1 MNINVSIQYLIKI
14 LFIYLILLFL
24 QVYLIL
30 FFYNTLLKNI
40 FFKTG
45 LLNHVRR
52 AKKCH
57 DEKYIAEIKSQ
68 QEATNI
74 ENAKLTGEYIECK
87 TCRKMIKKKGMLN
100 HWKKSKCSPDSIE
113 VLGWTQNVNSQQ
125 RENRKERY
133 HVNSEPLNTYQKERY
148 HDNSELLKSYQKER
162 YHDNSEPLKSYQKDY
177 QRKRY
182 SESPDNKKDYQ
193 KKQYAKNPS
202 KQYKFDQRLE
212 KFKFSIGEGKY
223 YPCISCRKKF
233 LQNLIEVN
241 VLQFEKECKE
251 NNEAYNKLFQ
261 NKLPQECCVEGKYYI
276 CSNCNGNLQKNK
288 LPPQNYYNGL
298 QIEEQPDV
306 LKQLS
311 DQEATLISP
320 MMTFFKIYILPV
332 SGIHAT
338 KDRMILVP
346 ISSENINKTVSS
358 LPHPVDDSGI
368 IPITLKRKKDMKNS
382 MFSTYVNVK
391 NITEAL
397 QKFNDL
403 KNPYFTSTPIEDN
416 AELMN
421 LGNDVTIE
429 ESSDETLP
437 SEESNNETADVDE
450 IEELLDPV
458 SAFQFTIPSDSGMF
472 PFSCL
477 NE

>member
-1 MNINVSIQYLIKI
+1 
-14 LFIYLILLFL
+14 
-24 QVYLIL
+24 
-30 FFYNTLLKNI
+30 
-40 FFKTG
+40 
-45 LLNHVRR
+45 
-52 AKKCH
+52 
-57 DEKYIAEIKSQ
+57 
-68 QEATNI
+68 
-74 ENAKLTGEYIECK
+74 
-87 TCRKMIKKKGMLN
+87 MIKKKGMQN

-113 VLGWTQNVNSQQ
+113 VLDWTQNVNCQQ
-125 RENRKERY
+125 RENRK
-133 HVNSEPLNTYQKERY
+133 KRY
-148 HDNSELLKSYQKER
+148 HDNSETLNTYQKER

-182 SESPDNKKDYQ
+182 SESPDKKKHYQKERYHDNSETLNTYQKERYHDNSEPLKSYQKDYQ
-193 KKQYAKNPS
+193 KKQYAKHHS

-358 LPHPVDDSGI
+358 LPRPVDDSGI
-368 IPITLKRKKDMKNS
+368 IPITLKRKKNMKNS

-403 KNPYFTSTPIEDN
+403 KNPYFTSTPIENN

-472 PFSCL
+472 PFYCL
-477 NE
+477 NEMNSLYKNVMMNVMQTI

>member
-68 QEATNI
+68 QEATKI

-113 VLGWTQNVNSQQ
+113 VLDWTQNVNCQQ
-125 RENRKERY
+125 RENRK
-133 HVNSEPLNTYQKERY
+133 KRY
-148 HDNSELLKSYQKER
+148 HDNSETLNTYQKER

-182 SESPDNKKDYQ
+182 SESPDKKKHYQKERYHDNSEPLNTYQKERYHDNSETLNTYQKERYHDNSEPLKSYQKDYQ
-193 KKQYAKNPS
+193 KKQYAKHHS

-233 LQNLIEVN
+233 LQNLIELIELMSCNLKRN
-241 VLQFEKECKE
+241 VKRTMKRITNFSKTNYLKSVAWKE
-251 NNEAYNKLFQ
+251 N
-261 NKLPQECCVEGKYYI
+261 I
-276 CSNCNGNLQKNK
+276 
-288 LPPQNYYNGL
+288 
-298 QIEEQPDV
+298 
-306 LKQLS
+306 
-311 DQEATLISP
+311 
-320 MMTFFKIYILPV
+320 
-332 SGIHAT
+332 
-338 KDRMILVP
+338 
-346 ISSENINKTVSS
+346 
-358 LPHPVDDSGI
+358 
-368 IPITLKRKKDMKNS
+368 
-382 MFSTYVNVK
+382 TYVLIVMATCK
-391 NITEAL
+391 RISYHHKIITMDCKL
-397 QKFNDL
+397 R
-403 KNPYFTSTPIEDN
+403 
-416 AELMN
+416 
-421 LGNDVTIE
+421 
-429 ESSDETLP
+429 
-437 SEESNNETADVDE
+437 SN
-450 IEELLDPV
+450 
-458 SAFQFTIPSDSGMF
+458 QMF
-472 PFSCL
+472 L
-477 NE
+477 NNCQTKKPP